1 MLIDGSGGATIDN
14 CLFTNNYNVHNGA
27 HLKIGNGAISYI
39 NNCSFINNS
48 PELAPIFND
57 NYSAA
62 RFTNCFIN
70 ANAAQEVFISTGFPS
85 LINCTVTNYRSRAYS
100 CYAAG
105 MLLF

>member
-1 MLIDGSGGATIDN
+1 M
-14 CLFTNNYNVHNGA
+14 
-27 HLKIGNGAISYI
+27 
-39 NNCSFINNS
+39 
-48 PELAPIFND
+48 APIFND

-105 MLLF
+105 NAVILGSVFSPLQGFQNAKIARLENHPDAL